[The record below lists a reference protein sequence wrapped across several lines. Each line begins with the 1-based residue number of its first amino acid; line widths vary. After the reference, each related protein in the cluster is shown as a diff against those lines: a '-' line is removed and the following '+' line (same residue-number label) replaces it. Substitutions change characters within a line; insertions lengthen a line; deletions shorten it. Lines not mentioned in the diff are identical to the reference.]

1 MRFFLVSG
9 LKFEYIDDF
18 ILYIQNEKKKFI
30 AEKLWYLRWRWS
42 ESKLSQD
49 CYIIEFLP
57 GKPFKILFFLEK
69 TIQ

>member
-30 AEKLWYLRWRWS
+30 AEKL
-42 ESKLSQD
+42 
-49 CYIIEFLP
+49 
-57 GKPFKILFFLEK
+57 
-69 TIQ
+69 